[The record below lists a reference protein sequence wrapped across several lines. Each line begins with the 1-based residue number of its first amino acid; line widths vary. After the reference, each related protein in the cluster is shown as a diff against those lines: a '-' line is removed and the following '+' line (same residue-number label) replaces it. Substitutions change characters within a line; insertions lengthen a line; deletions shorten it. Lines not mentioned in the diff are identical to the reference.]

1 MFRGEVKTKAMV
13 VNILKSRSLALLYPN
28 AAAAAAATAATTG
41 DDVDAVM
48 VRVGGRCPS
57 EEP

>member
-28 AAAAAAATAATTG
+28 AAAAATAATTG

>member
-28 AAAAAAATAATTG
+28 AAAAAATAATTG
-41 DDVDAVM
+41 DDVDAIM